1 MLGDIELIAVQQQR
15 RLRTQ
20 KINEK
25 KKINP
30 LSDVDTAVIFI
41 FDSSQLF
48 HLLCTFVR
56 YSLQMKR

>member
-1 MLGDIELIAVQQQR
+1 MLGDIELIALQQQR

-30 LSDVDTAVIFI
+30 LSDVDTAVIF
-41 FDSSQLF
+41 DSSQLF
-48 HLLCTFVR
+48 HLLCIFVR